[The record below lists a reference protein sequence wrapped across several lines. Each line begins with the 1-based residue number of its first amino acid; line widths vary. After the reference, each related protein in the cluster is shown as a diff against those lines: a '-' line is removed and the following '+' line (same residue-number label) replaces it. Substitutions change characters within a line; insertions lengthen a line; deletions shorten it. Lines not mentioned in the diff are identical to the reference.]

1 MTRAIIRSRRFAV
14 GILLGVLAAL
24 LGPGATGAMASFT
37 DAVYAETNAAAGNE
51 VKVFERDRH
60 GALRATGTYAT
71 GGTGT
76 SSGLGG
82 QGAVVL
88 DGNRLFAV
96 NAGSDSV
103 SAFRVRGGLLELVD
117 IIPSG
122 GDKPISVSVHGGVLY
137 ALNAG
142 GAGNITGFKVAR
154 TGELSILGG
163 SARPLSGAGVDP
175 AQVEF
180 SPDGRLLAVTEKAT
194 NLIDVYTVDRRTGL
208 ATAADPQ
215 PSAGQTPFGFA
226 FDRRGRLIVS
236 EAFGGATDASAV
248 SSYEVRRGQLDAV
261 SPSVRTTETAACW
274 IVVTGD
280 GRYAYT
286 TNTGS
291 ASITGYRIGRGGE
304 LELLDEDGRTGATGP
319 MPIDMALAGR
329 SRFLYS
335 LNSGNG
341 TISGFRVRFDGALV
355 PIGATAGLPQGASG
369 LAAS

>member
-1 MTRAIIRSRRFAV
+1 MKRAIV
-14 GILLGVLAAL
+14 LLGALAAL
-24 LGPGATGAMASFT
+24 LGPGATGAMASSSG
-37 DAVYAETNAAAGNE
+37 AVYSQTNAAAGNE
-51 VKVFERDRH
+51 VKAFQRDRN
-60 GALRATGTYAT
+60 GSLTAAGSYAT

-76 SSGLGG
+76 GSGLGG

-103 SAFRVRGGLLELVD
+103 SAFRVRGSALELVD

-122 GDKPISVSVHGGVLY
+122 GDRPISATVHGRVLY
-137 ALNAG
+137 VLNAG
-142 GAGNITGFKVAR
+142 GTGNITGFSVAR
-154 TGELSILGG
+154 GGELSILGG
-163 SARPLSGAGVDP
+163 STRPLSGPAVDP

-180 SPDGRLLAVTEKAT
+180 SPDGRLLALTEKAT
-194 NLIDVYTVDRRTGL
+194 NTIDLYTVDRRSGL
-208 ATAADPQ
+208 ASASDPQ

-226 FDRRGRLIVS
+226 FDPHGRLIVS

-248 SSYEVRRGQLDAV
+248 SSYDVGRGGLDPV

-274 IVVTGD
+274 IVVTRN
-280 GRYAYT
+280 GRFTYT

-319 MPIDMALAGR
+319 MPIDMALAGH
-329 SRFLYS
+329 SRFLYA
-335 LNSGNG
+335 LNAGDG
-341 TISGFRVRFDGALV
+341 LISGFRVRFDGGLV
-355 PIGATAGLPQGASG
+355 PLGRTPGMPQGASG
-369 LAAS
+369 LAAE